1 MPSKPLINGFEYQF
15 ASVKI
20 RAGNRAFSRIT
31 KFSYS
36 DECRTT
42 DVRGIGGRLLEL
54 IPGQYEARISLE
66 ILKTEE
72 ADFLNVFRD
81 EAGKIFG
88 KCAEIVIS
96 YADIGQKTVT
106 ECIHGARLTS
116 RRHSHSAGNEPLTVA
131 FDLVA
136 KEINDKPT

>member
-1 MPSKPLINGFEYQF
+1 MPSQPLINGFEYQF
-15 ASVKI
+15 ASIDV

-42 DVRGIGGRLLEL
+42 DVRGIGGRLLGRVS
-54 IPGQYEARISLE
+54 GQYEARLSLE

-72 ADFLNVFRD
+72 ADFLDVFRN
-81 EAGKIFG
+81 EAGEIFG
-88 KCAEIVIS
+88 KGVEIVVS
-96 YADIGQKTVT
+96 YADAGQKVVT
-106 ECIHGARLTS
+106 EYIHGARLTS

-136 KEINDKPT
+136 EKIGTRP